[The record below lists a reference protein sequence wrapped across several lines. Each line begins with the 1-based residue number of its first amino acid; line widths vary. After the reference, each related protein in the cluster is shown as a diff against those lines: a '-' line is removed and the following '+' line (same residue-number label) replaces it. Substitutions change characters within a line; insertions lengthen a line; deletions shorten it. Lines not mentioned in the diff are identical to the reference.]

1 MKTLNDD
8 SLEASEE
15 NCYPLVAANSSDA
28 DSYHTWSSNGRWI
41 VFSSRRDDGNFT
53 RPYIAYFD
61 QTGQAHRPFMLPQRD
76 PEYNLLLL
84 KSYNVPELTRSAVRV
99 SIEELNHVV
108 RHTEAELATF
118 QESVPEPLSGRGE
131 ASRQ

>member
-1 MKTLNDD
+1 
-8 SLEASEE
+8 
-15 NCYPLVAANSSDA
+15 
-28 DSYHTWSSNGRWI
+28 
-41 VFSSRRDDGNFT
+41 
-53 RPYIAYFD
+53 
-61 QTGQAHRPFMLPQRD
+61 MLPQHD

-118 QESVPEPLSGRGE
+118 QGPVPEPLSGRGK
-131 ASRQ
+131 ASGQ